1 MQLLQARAA
10 QRGISAM
17 KTEARVRRDARRGE
31 AFLGI
36 GTVAVLCAMMAG
48 APNAQAFR
56 IEEAI
61 GLAIADHPGAKAA
74 RLEAEAAEREI
85 GAARSGYFPTISLDG
100 SVRREKTDRPT
111 FERTM
116 TAEEYSLTL
125 TQPIFDGMRTPAR
138 VSTAEANAEAETFAA
153 QSKLNDVAL
162 DAAYAYLSV
171 LEARQRLALLRDHE
185 IRARDIAT
193 RIERRAEADPG
204 LRSLTVVGSS
214 QMEEARYLVLNS
226 ERELALAETRYRE
239 LIGAEPEELEPPV
252 EPSGLQELTPEEA
265 VAGAERYHPALAAA
279 RARAEAADGTRDA
292 AKANLLPR
300 LDAEVRARNGR
311 NIEGI
316 SGPDD
321 DYYVGLRLT
330 YDFATGGRVFYDIR
344 AADYREQAAA
354 IRIHDVA
361 REVRLGVLEAL
372 ENYRS
377 AKDTHQVLQ
386 RRETA
391 ASELVRVYD
400 AQFIG
405 GQRDLL
411 DLFFV
416 LNEERA
422 ASRAELDA
430 RFAKLRSAYGV
441 VAAMGE
447 LAPVSARGGS

>member
-1 MQLLQARAA
+1 
-10 QRGISAM
+10 
-17 KTEARVRRDARRGE
+17 
-31 AFLGI
+31 
-36 GTVAVLCAMMAG
+36 
-48 APNAQAFR
+48 
-56 IEEAI
+56 
-61 GLAIADHPGAKAA
+61 
-74 RLEAEAAEREI
+74 
-85 GAARSGYFPTISLDG
+85 
-100 SVRREKTDRPT
+100 
-111 FERTM
+111 M
-116 TAEEYSLTL
+116 TAEEYSLTV
-125 TQPIFDGMRTPAR
+125 TQPIFDGLGTPAR
-138 VSTAEANAEAETFAA
+138 VSAAQADAEAEKLTA
-153 QSKLNDVAL
+153 QAKLNDVAL
-162 DAAYAYLSV
+162 DAAYAYLAV
-171 LEARQRLALLRDHE
+171 LEARERLALLRTHE
-185 IRARDIAT
+185 ERAKEIAG
-193 RIERRAEADPG
+193 RIERRAKMDPG

-214 QMEEARYLVLNS
+214 QTEEARYLVLNA
-226 ERELALAETRYRE
+226 ERELVLAETRYRE
-239 LIGAEPEELEPPV
+239 LIGDAPEALAPPLEPT
-252 EPSGLQELTPEEA
+252 GLLDMKTDEA
-265 VAGAERYHPALAAA
+265 VAGAERHHPALAAA
-279 RARAEAADGTRDA
+279 RARAQAADGKRDVA
-292 AKANLLPR
+292 RSALFPK

-321 DYYVGLRLT
+321 DYYIGLRLT
-330 YDFATGGRVFYDIR
+330 YNFATGGRNIYDVS

-377 AKDTHQVLQ
+377 VRDTHQVLL
-386 RRETA
+386 RREAA

-441 VAAMGE
+441 IAAMGE
-447 LAPVSARGGS
+447 LTSLASVSDE

>member
-1 MQLLQARAA
+1 
-10 QRGISAM
+10 M
-17 KTEARVRRDARRGE
+17 KTGTHVRRDMRRGKM
-31 AFLGI
+31 LPGI
-36 GTVAVLCAMMAG
+36 GAAVVLGAMLVTAPSAG
-48 APNAQAFR
+48 AFT
-56 IEEAI
+56 IEEAM

-85 GAARSGYFPTISLDG
+85 GSARSGYFPTISLDG

-125 TQPIFDGMRTPAR
+125 TQPIFDGMRTPSR
-138 VSTAEANAEAETFAA
+138 VSAAEADAEAENLTA

-162 DAAYAYLSV
+162 DAAYAYLAV
-171 LEARQRLALLRDHE
+171 LEARQRLALLKEHE
-185 IRARDIAT
+185 TRARDIAG

-204 LRSLTVVGSS
+204 LRSLTVVGGS
-214 QMEEARYLVLNS
+214 QTEEARYLVLNA

-239 LIGAEPEELEPPV
+239 LIGAEPESLQPPIEPA
-252 EPSGLQELTPEEA
+252 GLMELTPDEA
-265 VAGAERYHPALAAA
+265 VAGAERHHPALAAA
-279 RARAEAADGTRDA
+279 RARAEAADGTREA
-292 AKANLLPR
+292 ARANFFPQ

-330 YDFATGGRVFYDIR
+330 YNFATGGRDFYDVS

-386 RRETA
+386 RREAA

-447 LAPVSARGGS
+447 LAPIAASGDR

>member
-1 MQLLQARAA
+1 MAKGKGDCCTLGRGAGSSRLAAAALLAAMLAEVSGADALTIEDAMSRAM
-10 QRGISAM
+10 R
-17 KTEARVRRDARRGE
+17 
-31 AFLGI
+31 
-36 GTVAVLCAMMAG
+36 
-48 APNAQAFR
+48 
-56 IEEAI
+56 
-61 GLAIADHPGAKAA
+61 DHPGAQAA
-74 RLEAEAAEREI
+74 QFEAEAAEREV

-125 TQPIFDGMRTPAR
+125 TQPIFDGLGTPSR
-138 VSTAEANAEAETFAA
+138 VFAA
-153 QSKLNDVAL
+153 RSDAQAEELTAQAKLNDVAL
-162 DAAYAYLSV
+162 DAAYAYLGV
-171 LEARQRLALLRDHE
+171 LELRERLALLKGHE
-185 IRARDIAT
+185 DRARSIAT

-214 QMEEARYLVLNS
+214 QTEEARYLVLNA

-239 LIGAEPEELEPPV
+239 LIGEEPAALEQPAEPLDV
-252 EPSGLQELTPEEA
+252 VTLTADAAIAEA
-265 VAGAERYHPALAAA
+265 TAAHPALAAA
-279 RARAEAADGTRDA
+279 RARAEAADGTRA
-292 AKANLLPR
+292 AARADLFPQ
-300 LDAEVRARNGR
+300 LDAEVKARNGR
-311 NIEGI
+311 NIEGV

-330 YDFATGGRVFYDIR
+330 YRFATGGRDFYDVS
-344 AADYREQAAA
+344 AANYREQAAA

-377 AKDTHQVLQ
+377 SKDTHAVLV
-386 RRETA
+386 RRRIA

-400 AQFIG
+400 AQFVG

-422 ASRAELDA
+422 ATRAELDA
-430 RFAKLRSAYGV
+430 RFVKLRSAYGV

-447 LAPVSARGGS
+447 LGSFASGGGE

>member
-1 MQLLQARAA
+1 
-10 QRGISAM
+10 M
-17 KTEARVRRDARRGE
+17 KTGTHVRRDMRRGKM
-31 AFLGI
+31 LPGI
-36 GTVAVLCAMMAG
+36 GAAVVLGSMFVTAPSAG
-48 APNAQAFR
+48 AFT
-56 IEEAI
+56 IEEAM

-74 RLEAEAAEREI
+74 RLEAEAAESEI
-85 GAARSGYFPTISLDG
+85 GSARSGYFPTISLDG

-125 TQPIFDGMRTPAR
+125 TQPIFDGMRTPSR
-138 VSTAEANAEAETFAA
+138 VSAAKADAEAENLTA
-153 QSKLNDVAL
+153 QSRLNDVAL
-162 DAAYAYLSV
+162 DAAYAYLAV
-171 LEARQRLALLRDHE
+171 LEARQRLALLKEHE
-185 IRARDIAT
+185 TRARDIAD
-193 RIERRAEADPG
+193 RIERRAEVDPG
-204 LRSLTVVGSS
+204 LRSLTVVGGS
-214 QMEEARYLVLNS
+214 QTEEARYLVLNA

-239 LIGAEPEELEPPV
+239 LIGAEPESLQPPIEPA
-252 EPSGLQELTPEEA
+252 GLMELTPEEA
-265 VAGAERYHPALAAA
+265 VAGAEHHHPALAAA
-279 RARAEAADGTRDA
+279 RARAEAADGMREA
-292 AKANLLPR
+292 ARADFFPQ

-321 DYYVGLRLT
+321 DYYIGLRLT
-330 YDFATGGRVFYDIR
+330 YNFATGGRDFYDVS

-386 RRETA
+386 RREAA

-447 LAPVSARGGS
+447 LAPIVASGDR

>member
-1 MQLLQARAA
+1 MNT
-10 QRGISAM
+10 
-17 KTEARVRRDARRGE
+17 KDEARGQERRAKTRFRLGAAV
-31 AFLGI
+31 AFCALI
-36 GTVAVLCAMMAG
+36 ATVSGAG
-48 APNAQAFR
+48 ALT
-56 IEEAI
+56 IEEAMSRA
-61 GLAIADHPGAKAA
+61 LKDHPGAKAA
-74 RLEAEAAEREI
+74 RLEAEAAAREI
-85 GAARSGYFPTISLDG
+85 GSARSGYFPAVSLDG

-116 TAEEYSLTL
+116 TAEEYSLTV
-125 TQPIFDGMRTPAR
+125 TQPIFDGLGTPAR
-138 VSTAEANAEAETFAA
+138 VSAAQADAEAEKLTA
-153 QSKLNDVAL
+153 QAKLNDVAL
-162 DAAYAYLSV
+162 DAAYAYLAV
-171 LEARQRLALLRDHE
+171 LEARERLSLLRNHE
-185 IRARDIAT
+185 ERATEIAG
-193 RIERRAEADPG
+193 RIERRAKVDSG

-214 QMEEARYLVLNS
+214 QTEEARYLVLNA
-226 ERELALAETRYRE
+226 ERELVLAETRYRE
-239 LIGAEPEELEPPV
+239 LIGDAPDALAPPLEPT
-252 EPSGLQELTPEEA
+252 GLLDMKADEA
-265 VAGAERYHPALAAA
+265 VAGAERHHPALAAA
-279 RARAEAADGTRDA
+279 RARAQAADGERDVA
-292 AKANLLPR
+292 RSALFPK
-300 LDAEVRARNGR
+300 LDAEMRARNGR

-321 DYYVGLRLT
+321 DYYIGLRLT
-330 YDFATGGRVFYDIR
+330 YNFATGGRDIYDVS

-377 AKDTHQVLQ
+377 VRDTHQVLL
-386 RRETA
+386 RREAA

-422 ASRAELDA
+422 ASRAELDV

-441 VAAMGE
+441 IAAMGE
-447 LAPVSARGGS
+447 LASLASVRDE

>member
-1 MQLLQARAA
+1 MAKYKGDCTLGRGAGASRLAVAA
-10 QRGISAM
+10 LIAAMLVEISA
-17 KTEARVRRDARRGE
+17 ADALTIE
-31 AFLGI
+31 D
-36 GTVAVLCAMMAG
+36 AMSRAM
-48 APNAQAFR
+48 R
-56 IEEAI
+56 
-61 GLAIADHPGAKAA
+61 DHPGAQAA
-74 RLEAEAAEREI
+74 RFEAEAAEREI

-111 FERTM
+111 YERTM

-125 TQPIFDGMRTPAR
+125 TQPIFDGLGTPAR
-138 VSTAEANAEAETFAA
+138 VSAASADAAAEEFTARAR
-153 QSKLNDVAL
+153 LNDVAL
-162 DAAYAYLSV
+162 DAAYAYLGV
-171 LEARQRLALLRDHE
+171 LELRERLTLLKRHE
-185 IRARDIAT
+185 ERARSIAG

-214 QMEEARYLVLNS
+214 QTEEARYLVLNA
-226 ERELALAETRYRE
+226 EREMALAETRYRE
-239 LIGAEPEELEPPV
+239 LIGEEPQDLEQPV
-252 EPSGLQELTPEEA
+252 EPLDAVTLTADAAIAEA
-265 VAGAERYHPALAAA
+265 TAAHPALAAA
-279 RARAEAADGTRDA
+279 RARAKAADGTRDA
-292 AKANLLPR
+292 ARADLFPQ
-300 LDAEVRARNGR
+300 LDAEVKARNGR
-311 NIEGI
+311 NIEGV

-330 YDFATGGRVFYDIR
+330 YRFATGGGDLYDVS
-344 AADYREQAAA
+344 AANYREQAAA

-377 AKDTHQVLQ
+377 SKDTHAVLV
-386 RRETA
+386 RREVA

-400 AQFIG
+400 AQFVG

-430 RFAKLRSAYGV
+430 RFEKLRSAYGV
-441 VAAMGE
+441 IAAIGE
-447 LAPVSARGGS
+447 LSSLVTGGGE

>member
-1 MQLLQARAA
+1 MNT
-10 QRGISAM
+10 
-17 KTEARVRRDARRGE
+17 KDDARRQEQRATTRFRLGAAV
-31 AFLGI
+31 AFCAII
-36 GTVAVLCAMMAG
+36 GTVSGAG
-48 APNAQAFR
+48 ALT
-56 IEEAI
+56 IEEAMSRA
-61 GLAIADHPGAKAA
+61 LKDHPGAKAA
-74 RLEAEAAEREI
+74 RLEAEAATREI
-85 GAARSGYFPTISLDG
+85 GAARSGYFPTVSLDG

-116 TAEEYSLTL
+116 TAEEYSLTV
-125 TQPIFDGMRTPAR
+125 TQPIFDGLGTPAR
-138 VSTAEANAEAETFAA
+138 VSAAQADAEAEKLTA
-153 QSKLNDVAL
+153 QAKLNDVAL
-162 DAAYAYLSV
+162 DAAYAYLAV
-171 LEARQRLALLRDHE
+171 LEARERLALLRTHE
-185 IRARDIAT
+185 ERAKEIAG
-193 RIERRAEADPG
+193 RIERRAKMDPG

-214 QMEEARYLVLNS
+214 QTEEARYLVLNA
-226 ERELALAETRYRE
+226 ERELVLAETRYRE
-239 LIGAEPEELEPPV
+239 LIGDAPEALAPPLEPT
-252 EPSGLQELTPEEA
+252 GLLDMKTDEA
-265 VAGAERYHPALAAA
+265 VAGAERHHPALAAA
-279 RARAEAADGTRDA
+279 RARAQAADGKRDVA
-292 AKANLLPR
+292 RSALFPK

-321 DYYVGLRLT
+321 DYYIGLRLT
-330 YDFATGGRVFYDIR
+330 YNFATGGRNIYDVS

-377 AKDTHQVLQ
+377 VRDTHQVLL
-386 RRETA
+386 RREAA

-441 VAAMGE
+441 IAAMGE
-447 LAPVSARGGS
+447 LTSLASVSDE

>member
-1 MQLLQARAA
+1 MKMRKRACMNTQGGRAISGLGFAAVFAATLGPVSGAAALTIEDAMARAM
-10 QRGISAM
+10 R
-17 KTEARVRRDARRGE
+17 
-31 AFLGI
+31 
-36 GTVAVLCAMMAG
+36 
-48 APNAQAFR
+48 
-56 IEEAI
+56 
-61 GLAIADHPGAKAA
+61 DHPGAQAA
-74 RLEAEAAEREI
+74 QFEAEAAEREI

-111 FERTM
+111 YERTM

-125 TQPIFDGMRTPAR
+125 TQPIFDGLGTPAR
-138 VSTAEANAEAETFAA
+138 VSAASADAQAEELTARAT
-153 QSKLNDVAL
+153 LNDVAL
-162 DAAYAYLSV
+162 DAAYAYLGV
-171 LEARQRLALLRDHE
+171 MELRERLALLKSHE
-185 IRARDIAT
+185 ERARSISS
-193 RIERRAEADPG
+193 RIGRRAEADPG

-214 QMEEARYLVLNS
+214 QTEEARYLVLNA

-239 LIGAEPEELEPPV
+239 LIGDEPQGLEQPV
-252 EPSGLQELTPEEA
+252 EPLDVVTLTADAAIAEA
-265 VAGAERYHPALAAA
+265 TAAHPALAAA
-279 RARAEAADGTRDA
+279 RARAAAADGTRDA
-292 AKANLLPR
+292 ARADLFPQ
-300 LDAEVRARNGR
+300 LDAEVKARNGR
-311 NIEGI
+311 NIEGV

-330 YDFATGGRVFYDIR
+330 YRFATGGRDFYDVS
-344 AADYREQAAA
+344 AANYREQAAA

-377 AKDTHQVLQ
+377 SKDTHAVLM
-386 RRETA
+386 RREVA

-400 AQFIG
+400 AQFVG

-422 ASRAELDA
+422 ASRAELEA

-447 LAPVSARGGS
+447 LASLAAGGGN

>member
-1 MQLLQARAA
+1 MKKNARFRADA
-10 QRGISAM
+10 
-17 KTEARVRRDARRGE
+17 RRDAGISGVGAVV
-31 AFLGI
+31 AFCVALGAAPGAKAFTI
-36 GTVAVLCAMMAG
+36 EDAMS
-48 APNAQAFR
+48 
-56 IEEAI
+56 
-61 GLAIADHPGAKAA
+61 LAISDHPGAKAA
-74 RLEAEAAEREI
+74 RLEAEAAASEV
-85 GAARSGYFPTISLDG
+85 GAARSGYFPTVSLDG

-125 TQPIFDGMRTPAR
+125 TQPIFDGFRTPSR
-138 VSTAEANAEAETFAA
+138 VSAAEADAEAESFAA
-153 QSKLNDVAL
+153 RAKLNDVAL
-162 DAAYAYLSV
+162 DAADAYLSV
-171 LEARQRLALLRDHE
+171 LETRARLSLLRSHE
-185 IRARDIAT
+185 ERARDIAG
-193 RIERRAEADPG
+193 RIERRAEVDPG

-214 QMEEARYLVLNS
+214 QTEEARYLVLDA

-239 LIGAEPEELEPPV
+239 LIGTPPEDLQPPIEPAGLLEMTPDEATAAAE
-252 EPSGLQELTPEEA
+252 SH
-265 VAGAERYHPALAAA
+265 HPALAAA
-279 RARAEAADGTRDA
+279 RARAEAADGARDA
-292 AKANLLPR
+292 AKASLLPR

-330 YDFATGGRVFYDIR
+330 YNFATGGRDFYDVS
-344 AADYREQAAA
+344 AANYREQAAA

-361 REVRLGVLEAL
+361 REVRLGVLRAL

-377 AKDTHQVLQ
+377 ARDTHQVLL
-386 RRETA
+386 RREAA

-441 VAAMGE
+441 AAAMGE
-447 LAPVSARGGS
+447 LVPVAAGGDE

>member
-1 MQLLQARAA
+1 
-10 QRGISAM
+10 
-17 KTEARVRRDARRGE
+17 
-31 AFLGI
+31 
-36 GTVAVLCAMMAG
+36 
-48 APNAQAFR
+48 
-56 IEEAI
+56 
-61 GLAIADHPGAKAA
+61 
-74 RLEAEAAEREI
+74 
-85 GAARSGYFPTISLDG
+85 
-100 SVRREKTDRPT
+100 VRREKTDRPT

-125 TQPIFDGMRTPAR
+125 TQPIFDGMRTPSR
-138 VSTAEANAEAETFAA
+138 VSAAEADAKAENLTA

-162 DAAYAYLSV
+162 DAAYAYLAV
-171 LEARQRLALLRDHE
+171 LEARQRLALLRNHE
-185 IRARDIAT
+185 ARAREIAT
-193 RIERRAEADPG
+193 RIERRAEVDPG
-204 LRSLTVVGSS
+204 LRSLTVVGGS
-214 QMEEARYLVLNS
+214 QTEEARYLVLNS

-239 LIGAEPEELEPPV
+239 LIGAEPEGLEPPV
-252 EPSGLQELTPEEA
+252 EPAGLLELTPDEA
-265 VAGAERYHPALAAA
+265 VSGAENRHPALAAA
-279 RARAEAADGTRDA
+279 RARAEAADGERDA
-292 AKANLLPR
+292 TKAGLLPR

-330 YDFATGGRVFYDIR
+330 YNFATGGRDFYDVS
-344 AADYREQAAA
+344 AANYREQAAA
-354 IRIHDVA
+354 IRVHDVA
-361 REVRLGVLEAL
+361 REIRLGVLEAL

-377 AKDTHQVLQ
+377 ARDTHQVLL
-386 RRETA
+386 RREAA
-391 ASELVRVYD
+391 ASELVRVYE

-430 RFAKLRSAYGV
+430 RFARLRSAYGV

-447 LAPVSARGGS
+447 LAPAAASADR